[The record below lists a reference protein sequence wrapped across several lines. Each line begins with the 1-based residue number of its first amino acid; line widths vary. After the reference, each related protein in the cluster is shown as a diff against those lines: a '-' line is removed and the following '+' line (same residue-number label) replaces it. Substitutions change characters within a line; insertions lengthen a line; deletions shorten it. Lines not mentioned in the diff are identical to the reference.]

1 MVGGLF
7 VARHGKNF
15 KQAVEK
21 VESHP
26 YSLSEAVGLAKEA
39 AFAKFDETMEIAMR
53 LGVDPRHADQMV
65 RGTVAL
71 PHGTGKSVRVLVFAG
86 GEKVKEAE
94 EAGADHVGGEDMAKK
109 IKEGWLDF
117 DAVVATP
124 DMMKI
129 VGGLGRVL
137 GPRGLMPNPKTGTV
151 TFDVGQAVEQIKAG
165 KIEFRVDKA
174 GIVHAPFGKASFSA
188 EQLNEN
194 VEAVIGAVLK
204 ARPAS
209 AKGKYV
215 KSVSVSSTMG
225 PGIRVD
231 ESAFAVAE
239 A

>member
-1 MVGGLF
+1 M
-7 VARHGKNF
+7 ARHGKNF

-21 VESHP
+21 VESRP
-26 YSLSEAVGLAKEA
+26 YNLSEAVGLAKES
-39 AFAKFDETMEIAMR
+39 AFAKFDETMEMAMR

-94 EAGADHVGGEDMAKK
+94 DAGADHVGGEEMAKK
-109 IKEGWLDF
+109 VKDGWLDF

-188 EQLNEN
+188 EQLQEN
-194 VEAVIGAVLK
+194 VEALIGAVLK

-225 PGIRVD
+225 PAIRVD
-231 ESAFAVAE
+231 ETAFAVAE

>member
-1 MVGGLF
+1 

-21 VESHP
+21 VESRP
-26 YSLSEAVGLAKEA
+26 YSLNEAVELAKES
-39 AFAKFDETMEIAMR
+39 AFAKFDETMDLAMR

-94 EAGADHVGGEDMAKK
+94 DAGADHVGGEETAKK
-109 IKEGWLDF
+109 VKEGWLDF

-174 GIVHAPFGKASFSA
+174 GIVHAPFGKASFSV
-188 EQLNEN
+188 EQLQEN
-194 VEAVIGAVLK
+194 AEALIGAVLR

-231 ESAFAVAE
+231 ENAFAVAE

>member
-1 MVGGLF
+1 M
-7 VARHGKNF
+7 ARHGKNF
-15 KQAVEK
+15 KQASEK

-26 YSLSEAVGLAKEA
+26 YSLSEAVGLAKES
-39 AFAKFDETMEIAMR
+39 AFAKFDETMEVAMR

-71 PHGTGKSVRVLVFAG
+71 PNGTGKSVRVLVFAG

-94 EAGADHVGGEDMAKK
+94 DAGADHVGGDEMAKK
-109 IKEGWLDF
+109 VKEGWLDF

-124 DMMKI
+124 DMMKV

-188 EQLNEN
+188 EQLQEN
-194 VEAVIGAVLK
+194 VEALIGAVLK

-231 ESAFAVAE
+231 ETAFAVAE